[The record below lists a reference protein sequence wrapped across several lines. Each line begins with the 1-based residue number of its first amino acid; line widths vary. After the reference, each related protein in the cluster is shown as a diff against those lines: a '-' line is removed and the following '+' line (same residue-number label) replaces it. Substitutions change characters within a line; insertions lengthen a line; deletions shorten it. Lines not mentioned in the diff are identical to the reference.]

1 MGKPVGIFGASWIA
15 IRLGV
20 ARLPEDVRWVELFGV
35 AVLGGV
41 GFTMSLFIASLA
53 FEHGVEGQL
62 ALDRLGIITGSLLAA
77 LCGFSLLRYA
87 VSGRPVPSD
96 ADSRVSE
103 PTDSEA

>member
-20 ARLPEDVRWVELFGV
+20 ARLPEGVRWVELFGV

-53 FEHGVEGQL
+53 FEHGVEDSWRWIGS
-62 ALDRLGIITGSLLAA
+62 AL
-77 LCGFSLLRYA
+77 
-87 VSGRPVPSD
+87 
-96 ADSRVSE
+96 
-103 PTDSEA
+103 